1 MDCLTPAR
9 GLLEAHPP
17 PPFGTGDFFA
27 VAFCAK
33 PWYNVRMENFDLIKL
48 LQRAAYTTFAFVM
61 GIVLMP
67 AIPFI
72 FAYYAL
78 FDDVESD

>member
-1 MDCLTPAR
+1 
-9 GLLEAHPP
+9 
-17 PPFGTGDFFA
+17 
-27 VAFCAK
+27 
-33 PWYNVRMENFDLIKL
+33 MEKFDTIKLIK
-48 LQRAAYTTFAFVM
+48 RAAYTAFAFVM

-78 FDDVESD
+78 FDDVEAD